1 MMQNSLQEN
10 GISSMLIQTQNM
22 VYKMKSYIMVIS
34 KIMHKSKILGK
45 TFDYLDAAAN
55 WILKNVT
62 TAVPSTSKISE

>member
-10 GISSMLIQTQNM
+10 GISSMIIQTQNM

-55 WILKNVT
+55 
-62 TAVPSTSKISE
+62 